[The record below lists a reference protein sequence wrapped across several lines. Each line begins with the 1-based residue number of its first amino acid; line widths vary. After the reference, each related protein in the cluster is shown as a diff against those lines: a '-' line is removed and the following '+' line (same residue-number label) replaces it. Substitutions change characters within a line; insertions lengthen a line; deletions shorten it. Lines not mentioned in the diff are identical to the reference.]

1 MNKLE
6 YYDRQKDEWSTSE
19 TYQIISEYNTDEEE
33 PEEVV
38 LVETKEITRK
48 TRSRMK

>member
-1 MNKLE
+1 MMAHS
-6 YYDRQKDEWSTSE
+6 RAVSE
-19 TYQIISEYNTDEEE
+19 QYEKIISEYNTDEEE